1 MILGTT
7 LTSVTDANVFMGRS
21 LIASLKTYLDSF
33 ILGDTTDLDVEE
45 KIKNFNSDIQTF
57 NDQQSKLDERILI
70 FVKIMLKNLAMESTV
85 SSFKKTGNLLTNF
98 MDAMTA
104 DK

>member
-1 MILGTT
+1 MTGGGHYVLYGLFYFYI
-7 LTSVTDANVFMGRS
+7 
-21 LIASLKTYLDSF
+21 YLDSF
-33 ILGDTTDLDVEE
+33 LFSSDTTDLDVEE

-57 NDQQSKLDERILI
+57 NDQQSKLDERMANIRENYVEK
-70 FVKIMLKNLAMESTV
+70 FTAMESTV

>member
-1 MILGTT
+1 MVRRIRLDQLMIRKGLAKSNKEAE
-7 LTSVTDANVFMGRS
+7 L
-21 LIASLKTYLDSF
+21 F
-33 ILGDTTDLDVEE
+33 INSK
-45 KIKNFNSDIQTF
+45 KIKVKNFNSDIQTF
-57 NDQQSKLDERILI
+57 NDQQSKLDERMANIRENYVEK
-70 FVKIMLKNLAMESTV
+70 FTAMESTV

>member
-1 MILGTT
+1 
-7 LTSVTDANVFMGRS
+7 MGRS
-21 LIASLKTYLDSF
+21 LVSTIKTYLSN
-33 ILGDTTDLDVEE
+33 ILSSSDTTDLDVEE

-57 NDQQSKLDERILI
+57 NEQKTRLDERMAEIRENYVER
-70 FVKIMLKNLAMESTV
+70 FTAMESTV

-104 DK
+104 DKN

>member
-1 MILGTT
+1 M
-7 LTSVTDANVFMGRS
+7 ANIREN
-21 LIASLKTYLDSF
+21 Y
-33 ILGDTTDLDVEE
+33 VE
-45 KIKNFNSDIQTF
+45 KFT
-57 NDQQSKLDERILI
+57 
-70 FVKIMLKNLAMESTV
+70 AMESTV